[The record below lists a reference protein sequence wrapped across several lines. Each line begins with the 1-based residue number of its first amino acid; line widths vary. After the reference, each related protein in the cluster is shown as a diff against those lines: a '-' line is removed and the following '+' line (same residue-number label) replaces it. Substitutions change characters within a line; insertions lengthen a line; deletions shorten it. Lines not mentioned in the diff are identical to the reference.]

1 MKTHLSH
8 PRLERGGT
16 LLGFVV
22 GVLAGLGAA
31 LAVAVYVT
39 KVPIP
44 FVDRGLTRNAGQDL
58 IEEERNRGWNPNA
71 ALSNR
76 PGSQQPVA
84 PVVLPPADPAGA
96 IVVPPS
102 DGRSLPPVGAP
113 AAAGD
118 PLGDL
123 VQSRLGEPARTAAAT
138 PASPAGAPPAGGSAN
153 ASAYFVQAGAFR
165 NPDDAQAQ
173 KARLAMLGID
183 AAVTEREQAGR
194 TVYRVRV
201 GPFADRA
208 LADVTREQ
216 LAVNG
221 VDAAL
226 VRLDR

>member
-1 MKTHLSH
+1 MKSPCLN
-8 PRLERGGT
+8 RRREQGGT

-22 GVLAGLGAA
+22 GVLVGLGAA

-44 FVDRGLTRNAGQDL
+44 FVDRGVSRNANQDL
-58 IEEERNRGWNPNA
+58 IEAERNRGWNPNA
-71 ALSNR
+71 ALGGR
-76 PGSQQPVA
+76 PDTRPVA
-84 PVVLPPADPAGA
+84 PVVVPSDPAGA
-96 IVVPPS
+96 IVVPPA
-102 DGRSLPPVGAP
+102 DGRALPSAGAP
-113 AAAGD
+113 SATAGD

-123 VQSRLGEPARTAAAT
+123 VQSRLGQPGNAAPAAAD
-138 PASPAGAPPAGGSAN
+138 PAGV
-153 ASAYFVQAGAFR
+153 SAYFVQAGAFR

-173 KARLAMLGID
+173 RARLAMLGID

-201 GPFADRA
+201 GPFVDRA

-226 VRLDR
+226 VRVDR

>member
-8 PRLERGGT
+8 RRFARGGT

-102 DGRSLPPVGAP
+102 DGRSLPPAGSS

-123 VQSRLGEPARTAAAT
+123 VQSRLGAPERTAAA
-138 PASPAGAPPAGGSAN
+138 PVSPAGQSPAGGAVD

-226 VRLDR
+226 VRVDR

>member
-1 MKTHLSH
+1 MKSPCLN
-8 PRLERGGT
+8 RRREQGGT

-22 GVLAGLGAA
+22 GVLVGLGAA

-44 FVDRGLTRNAGQDL
+44 FVDRGVSRNANQDL
-58 IEEERNRGWNPNA
+58 IEAERNRGWNPNA
-71 ALSNR
+71 VLGGR
-76 PGSQQPVA
+76 PDTQPVA
-84 PVVLPPADPAGA
+84 PVVVPPADPAGA
-96 IVVPPS
+96 IVVPPA
-102 DGRSLPPVGAP
+102 DGRALPPAGAP
-113 AAAGD
+113 SGAAGD

-123 VQSRLGEPARTAAAT
+123 VQSRLGQPATSAPAAAD
-138 PASPAGAPPAGGSAN
+138 PAGG
-153 ASAYFVQAGAFR
+153 SAYFVQAGAFR

-173 KARLAMLGID
+173 RARLAMLGID

-226 VRLDR
+226 VRVDR

>member
-1 MKTHLSH
+1 M
-8 PRLERGGT
+8 
-16 LLGFVV
+16 LGFVV

-71 ALSNR
+71 ALGGR

-96 IVVPPS
+96 IVVPPA
-102 DGRSLPPVGAP
+102 DGRSLP
-113 AAAGD
+113 AAGGD

-138 PASPAGAPPAGGSAN
+138 PSAPAALPAATGPAVD

-165 NPDDAQAQ
+165 SPDDAQAQ

-183 AAVTEREQAGR
+183 AAITEREQAGR

>member
-1 MKTHLSH
+1 MKSPCLNQ
-8 PRLERGGT
+8 RREQGGT

-22 GVLAGLGAA
+22 GVLVGLGAA

-44 FVDRGLTRNAGQDL
+44 FVDRGVSRNANQDL
-58 IEEERNRGWNPNA
+58 IEAERNRGWNPNA
-71 ALSNR
+71 TLGGR
-76 PGSQQPVA
+76 TDTRPVA
-84 PVVLPPADPAGA
+84 PVVVPSDPAGA
-96 IVVPPS
+96 IVVPPA
-102 DGRSLPPVGAP
+102 DGRALPSAGAP
-113 AAAGD
+113 SATAGGD

-123 VQSRLGEPARTAAAT
+123 VQSRLGQPGNAAPAAA
-138 PASPAGAPPAGGSAN
+138 AAAADPAGV
-153 ASAYFVQAGAFR
+153 SAYFVQAGAFR

-173 KARLAMLGID
+173 RARLAMLGID

-201 GPFADRA
+201 GPFVDRA

-216 LAVNG
+216 LTING

-226 VRLDR
+226 VRVDR

>member
-1 MKTHLSH
+1 MNP
-8 PRLERGGT
+8 PRLTRRREQGGT

-22 GVLAGLGAA
+22 GVLVGLGAA

-44 FVDRGLTRNAGQDL
+44 FVDRGVSRNANQDL
-58 IEEERNRGWNPNA
+58 IEAERNRGWNPNA
-71 ALSNR
+71 TLGGR
-76 PGSQQPVA
+76 TDTQPVA
-84 PVVLPPADPAGA
+84 PVVVPDPAGA
-96 IVVPPS
+96 IVVPPA
-102 DGRSLPPVGAP
+102 DGRDLPSAG
-113 AAAGD
+113 AAAPTAAD

-123 VQSRLGEPARTAAAT
+123 VQSRLGQPATAASGA
-138 PASPAGAPPAGGSAN
+138 ASAGDPG

-173 KARLAMLGID
+173 RARLAMLGID
-183 AAVTEREQAGR
+183 SAVTEREQAGR

-201 GPFADRA
+201 GPFVDRA

-216 LAVNG
+216 LTVNG

-226 VRLDR
+226 VRVDR

>member
-1 MKTHLSH
+1 M
-8 PRLERGGT
+8 
-16 LLGFVV
+16 LGFVV
-22 GVLAGLGAA
+22 GLLVGLGAA

-44 FVDRGLTRNAGQDL
+44 FVDRGVSRSAGQDL
-58 IEEERNRGWNPNA
+58 IEAERNRGWNPNA
-71 ALSNR
+71 ALGGR
-76 PGSQQPVA
+76 AGSQPVA
-84 PVVLPPADPAGA
+84 VPPADPAGA
-96 IVVPPS
+96 IVVPPA
-102 DGRSLPPVGAP
+102 DGRALPGAGASP

-123 VQSRLGEPARTAAAT
+123 VQSRLGGPA
-138 PASPAGAPPAGGSAN
+138 PASPPAEVAAASGAASG

-173 KARLAMLGID
+173 RARLAMLGID
-183 AAVTEREQAGR
+183 ATVTEREQAGR

-208 LADVTREQ
+208 LADITREQ
-216 LAVNG
+216 LTVNG

-226 VRLDR
+226 VRVDR